1 MTTMAASSASSSAPA
16 PKRERLFNFS
26 AGPGCL
32 PDEVL
37 KQIQQ
42 DVWNIGGSGIG
53 IMEHSHRGKV
63 VDKIWE
69 ETEALMRE
77 LGSIPANYKVL
88 WLTGGATSQNFMI
101 PMNLLPKGSTAD
113 YIVTGYWAQK
123 SYEECVKLGT
133 AHLAA
138 TSEDRNHCYIPSQAQ
153 TKYSAAPAYVHYC
166 TNNTIFGT
174 EWRRIPE
181 VPAGVPL
188 VCDMSSDMY
197 AGPVDI
203 SKFGLIYAGA
213 QKNLGP
219 AGATLVIV
227 RDDLLERCPK
237 EVPTMLQYR
246 THAKDGSRHNT
257 PPVFAVY
264 AVGLV
269 LKWIKKNGGVAAMAT
284 RNQAKAKPIYDVLD
298 SSKFFKGHAEK
309 DSRSLMNLT
318 FKLPTPELDD
328 KFIKEAGTLG
338 MDGLKGHRATGG
350 IRASMYNAFPPEG
363 GVALAN
369 FMKEFER
376 KNG

>member
-1 MTTMAASSASSSAPA
+1 MTTMAASPASASSATKP
-16 PKRERLFNFS
+16 ERLFNFS

-37 KQIQQ
+37 RQVQQ

-53 IMEHSHRGKV
+53 ILEHSHRGKV

-69 ETEALMRE
+69 EAEALCRE
-77 LGSIPANYKVL
+77 IGNIPANYKVL
-88 WLTGGATSQNFMI
+88 WLTGGATSQNYMV
-101 PMNLLPKGSTAD
+101 PMNLLPKGGTAD

-123 SYEECVKLGT
+123 SFEECSKFGT

-138 TSEDRNHCYIPSQAQ
+138 SSQDRNHCYIPAQAQ
-153 TKYSAAPAYVHYC
+153 TKFSSAPAFVHY
-166 TNNTIFGT
+166 TSNNTIYGT
-174 EWRRIPE
+174 EWKRIPE

-197 AGPVDI
+197 AGPIDI

-219 AGATLVIV
+219 AGATLVII

-246 THAKDGSRHNT
+246 VHAKDGSRHNT

-264 AVGLV
+264 CVGLV
-269 LKWIKKNGGVAAMAT
+269 LKWIKKNGGVAAMAK
-284 RNQAKAKPIYDVLD
+284 RNEAKAKPIYDVLD
-298 SSKFFKGHAEK
+298 SSKFFTGHADK
-309 DSRSLMNLT
+309 DARSLMNLT

-328 KFIKEAGTLG
+328 KFIKEAGAQG
-338 MDGLKGHRATGG
+338 FDGLKGHRATGG

-363 GVALAN
+363 GVALAQ
-369 FMKEFER
+369 FMREFER